1 MKRFCSLRILKLQAA
16 QESQDVFA
24 GLAESLAVVLEV
36 IQKVKMPK
44 GMVKTIT
51 SAWQVIANMAGV
63 FKLPLPPGALRI
75 LNGLSIFQVTRI
87 RVDVQPAFC
96 EWHEHPPPYSQIDLA
111 TLVPFACLFE
121 RGFNFHRQL
130 LFTTLWPLAL
140 FLGLGAVGGLLRY
153 CPAAVTCFKHY
164 RTRIK
169 VRTRLIIDS
178 ERHTFSPCVV
188 CCLLRWY

>member
-1 MKRFCSLRILKLQAA
+1 LQAA

-75 LNGLSIFQVTRI
+75 LNGLSIFQVT
-87 RVDVQPAFC
+87 
-96 EWHEHPPPYSQIDLA
+96 
-111 TLVPFACLFE
+111 
-121 RGFNFHRQL
+121 
-130 LFTTLWPLAL
+130 
-140 FLGLGAVGGLLRY
+140 
-153 CPAAVTCFKHY
+153 
-164 RTRIK
+164 
-169 VRTRLIIDS
+169 
-178 ERHTFSPCVV
+178 
-188 CCLLRWY
+188 